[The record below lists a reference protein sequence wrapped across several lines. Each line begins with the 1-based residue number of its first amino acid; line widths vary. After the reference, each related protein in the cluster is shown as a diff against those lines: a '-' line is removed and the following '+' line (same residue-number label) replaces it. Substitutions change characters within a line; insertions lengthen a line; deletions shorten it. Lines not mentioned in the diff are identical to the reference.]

1 VSLRARLLVG
11 LTALVLVAVT
21 SSGWL
26 LFSVTRLKLEGAR
39 EAQMLA
45 IGELVAERLR
55 AALEGAPPP
64 SELEVRARLD
74 RAVGALV
81 ARRVARGVVIVDR
94 AGAVLARVEEGGE
107 ADAPSPA
114 TDVGLRAVLGG
125 GPAVV
130 SRRDGAAFVYAPLV
144 GPEGVRGAIRL
155 RARGDD
161 DVARALAS
169 ARGALVAVTAFDA
182 LLVLLFGALFIR
194 RVVGPIEELAQ
205 AARRVAVGDGGAK
218 LVAPG
223 RGARRDDEIG
233 RLQAALETM
242 TASLAEQR
250 EFLVQQEKLATVG
263 RLSAGVAHE
272 VGNPL
277 AAILGYVD
285 LLLAEEPPPAPGAP
299 ADEDGSSR
307 RAILERIRKET
318 DRIRGIITDLLDYS
332 RPRDL
337 APQPLALGEVVEAAL
352 ALCRPQARFRR
363 VIVEDRVPRD
373 LPLARGS
380 TRVLQIVLNL
390 LLNAADAM
398 KGEGTI
404 TVEGKLL
411 DGDAGLAL
419 TVRDT
424 GPGVPEGDRDR
435 IFDPFFTTKEPGQ
448 GTGLGLAVSRA
459 IAQASG
465 GDLLLARATDG
476 TGATFVLRLARW
488 RDDAAPAKFTPAP
501 GR

>member
-39 EAQMLA
+39 EAQALA
-45 IGELVAERLR
+45 IGELVAERMR
-55 AALEGAPPP
+55 ASLEGTPPP
-64 SELEVRARLD
+64 SEVEIRERLD
-74 RAVGALV
+74 RLVRTLV
-81 ARRVARGVVIVDR
+81 ARRVVRGLVITDR
-94 AGAVLARVEEGGE
+94 TGAVIARAESEGG
-107 ADAPSPA
+107 AASATLPDAG
-114 TDVGLRAVLGG
+114 VRAVLGG
-125 GPAVV
+125 GPALAA
-130 SRRDGAAFVYAPLV
+130 RHDGVGYVYAPLV
-144 GPEGVRGAIRL
+144 APDGVRGAIRL
-155 RARGDD
+155 RAGSDD
-161 DVARALAS
+161 EVARALAS
-169 ARGALVAVTAFDA
+169 ARGVLVAVTAFDA

-194 RVVGPIEELAQ
+194 RVVSPIEELAQ
-205 AARRVAVGDGGAK
+205 AARRVAVGEGGAR
-218 LVAPG
+218 LVAVT
-223 RGARRDDEIG
+223 ARRDDEIG
-233 RLQAALETM
+233 RLQSALESM
-242 TASLAEQR
+242 TASLADQR

-285 LLLAEEPPPAPGAP
+285 LLLADEPKPAPGAP
-299 ADEDGSSR
+299 VDDTSR

-318 DRIRGIITDLLDYS
+318 DRIRGIITDLLDYA

-337 APQPLALGEVVEAAL
+337 APQPLALGEVVDAAV

-363 VIVEDRVPRD
+363 VIVDNRVPRD

-380 TRVLQIVLNL
+380 TRILQIVLNL

-398 KGEGTI
+398 SGDGTI
-404 TVEGKLL
+404 TVEAKVL

-459 IAQASG
+459 IAQSSG
-465 GDLLLARATDG
+465 GDLLLARTDG
-476 TGATFVLRLARW
+476 AGATFVLRLPRW
-488 RDDAAPAKFTPAP
+488 MEGATPAP
-501 GR
+501 GS

>member
-1 VSLRARLLVG
+1 MSLRARLLVG

-39 EAQMLA
+39 EAQALA

-55 AALEGAPPP
+55 AALDGTPPP
-64 SELEVRARLD
+64 SEVEARARLD
-74 RAVGALV
+74 RAAGSLV
-81 ARRVARGVVIVDR
+81 ARRVVRGVVIVDR
-94 AGAVLARVEEGGE
+94 AGAVLARVDDGEE
-107 ADAPSPA
+107 AAPSVA
-114 TDVGLRAVLGG
+114 SDAGLRAVLGG
-125 GPAVV
+125 GPAVA
-130 SRRDGAAFVYAPLV
+130 SRGDGAAFVYAPLV

-169 ARGALVAVTAFDA
+169 ARGVLVAVTAFDA

-205 AARRVAVGDGGAK
+205 AARRVAVGEGGAK
-218 LVAPG
+218 LVAATA
-223 RGARRDDEIG
+223 GARRDDEIG
-233 RLQAALETM
+233 RLQSALETM

-285 LLLAEEPPPAPGAP
+285 LLLADEPRPAPGEP
-299 ADEDGSSR
+299 VDDTSR
-307 RAILERIRKET
+307 RAILERVRKET

-337 APQPLALGEVVEAAL
+337 APQPVALGEIVEAAV

-363 VIVEDRVPRD
+363 VVVDDRVPRD

-380 TRVLQIVLNL
+380 TRILQIVLNL

-398 KGEGTI
+398 QGEGTI
-404 TVEGKLL
+404 TVEAKAL

-435 IFDPFFTTKEPGQ
+435 VFDPFFTTKEPGQ
-448 GTGLGLAVSRA
+448 GTGLGLAVSRS
-459 IAQASG
+459 IAQACG
-465 GDLLLARATDG
+465 GDLLLARTPDG
-476 TGATFVLRLARW
+476 GGATFVLRLSRW
-488 RDDAAPAKFTPAP
+488 SEPAPPSGATPAP
-501 GR
+501 GSSAG